1 MKLGNTNL
9 DPLGTYDITS
19 GYCTGLEP
27 QAGQAYEF
35 RVRASYIWNAGATNH
50 RNGHWA
56 YSAVLTHNPAG

>member
-9 DPLGTYDITS
+9 DPLGSYDLTR
-19 GYCTGLEP
+19 YCTGQTP

-35 RVRASYIWNAGATNH
+35 RVRASYIWNAGATNY

-56 YSAVLTHNPAG
+56 NSAVLTHNLAG